1 MMMEMET
8 EMKMCLGNRERP
20 ANVTA
25 VCNRHAQENGKQWHG
40 GCKPPPRVRARP
52 YQLFRWL
59 TCSVTI
65 HLFSLLFLSVP
76 FLAAQ
81 TATESWNIR
90 VAAVD
95 ILPGLDTIWL
105 RTGPSTKPIPVPL
118 NIRTFSQPI
127 RYKGPAKADFFRDET
142 EASLAEPPA
151 ALASASLTQKE
162 SLIIFSPRAD
172 GTGYQTMVIGDSD
185 FPFGSFRFVN
195 GSGIAAQV
203 EIDGK
208 KLSLKHLA
216 TETLTFRETKNSLAV
231 RIMTAKSGEAPRLI
245 RQSAWSIDLA
255 QRELIFLMPGS
266 APGLVTL
273 RHFIDSK
280 TE

>member
-1 MMMEMET
+1 MMMEMEIQP
-8 EMKMCLGNRERP
+8 KMCVGNRECP
-20 ANVTA
+20 TNVAA
-25 VCNRHAQENGKQWHG
+25 VCNRHAQENAKQWYG
-40 GCKPPPRVRARP
+40 GRKPPPRLRAQP
-52 YQLFRWL
+52 FKLFRWL
-59 TCSVTI
+59 TCSLPI
-65 HLFSLLFLSVP
+65 HLFSLLSLSVP

-81 TATESWNIR
+81 TATESWDIR

-95 ILPGLDTIWL
+95 ILPGLDTVWL

-127 RYKGPAKADFFRDET
+127 HYKGPAKADFFRDET

-151 ALASASLTQKE
+151 ALASANLTQKG

-172 GTGYQTMVIGDSD
+172 GTGYQTMVIGDSG

-216 TETLTFRETKNSLAV
+216 TETLTFQETKNSLDV
-231 RIMTAKSGEAPRLI
+231 RIMTANSGEPPRLI

-266 APGLVTL
+266 APGLVAL
-273 RHFIDSK
+273 RHFIDTK

>member
-1 MMMEMET
+1 MITRFKAIQGGAERIRP
-8 EMKMCLGNRERP
+8 CGWRADYLPNRSLHRHRILT
-20 ANVTA
+20 ANTFRRSLKFLFCA
-25 VCNRHAQENGKQWHG
+25 VITVIIPLHADE
-40 GCKPPPRVRARP
+40 
-52 YQLFRWL
+52 
-59 TCSVTI
+59 
-65 HLFSLLFLSVP
+65 LS
-76 FLAAQ
+76 
-81 TATESWNIR
+81 TSWDIR
-90 VAAVD
+90 VTAVD

-105 RTGPSTKPIPVPL
+105 RSGPSTKPIPVAL

-127 RYKGPAKADFFRDET
+127 RYKGPAKAAFFRDET
-142 EASLAEPPA
+142 EASLDEPPA
-151 ALASASLTQKE
+151 ALASANLTQKE

-172 GTGYQTMVIGDSD
+172 GSGYQTMVIGDSD

-208 KLSLKHLA
+208 KTSLKNLA
-216 TETLTFRETKNSLAV
+216 TETMTFQETKKSLAV

-266 APGLVTL
+266 APGLVML